1 MKKIERSVI
10 LKRNRLIKTG
20 RLVFERAIREQYQ
33 QAINEIERTSL
44 EQVPEAIRT
53 AVTIDPIER
62 VFAPYYSGA
71 VEIAMT
77 WRKYHVAGQKADE
90 KLYYTKFRQSLY
102 DYGVK
107 VGRKRIRDITTTT
120 EDHIVQLSQKV
131 ISQGLEDGLG
141 IAKVRD
147 MLIDA
152 VNEQYQ
158 EITKA
163 RANLI
168 AQTEM
173 VAASNQA
180 TMEGTASLG
189 LEYRKFWS
197 TSGIGNSRDTHIEAE
212 NDSVARG
219 GLQPDEE
226 FSNGLQFPG
235 DPNGGPEEVCN
246 CHCTLLTEII

>member
-10 LKRNRLIKTG
+10 LKRNRLMRSG
-20 RLVFERAIREQYQ
+20 RIIFERAIREQYQ

-44 EQVPEAIRT
+44 EQIPEAIRT
-53 AVTIDPIER
+53 AITIDPIDR

-71 VEIAMT
+71 VEIAMA
-77 WRKYHVAGQKADE
+77 WRKYHLTGQKADE
-90 KLYYTKFRQSLY
+90 QLYYTRFRQSLY
-102 DYGVK
+102 QYGVK
-107 VGRKRIRDITTTT
+107 VGKKRIRDITTTT
-120 EDHIVQLSQKV
+120 EEHIVKLSQEL
-131 ISQGLEDGLG
+131 ITRGLEDGLG

-152 VNEQYQ
+152 VNEQYAQ
-158 EITKA
+158 ITKA

-173 VAASNQA
+173 VAAANEA
-180 TMEGTASLG
+180 TMQGTESLG

-197 TSGIGNSRDTHIEAE
+197 TSGIGNSRDSHIEAE

-219 GLQPDEE
+219 GLEKDEP

-235 DPNGGPEEVCN
+235 DPDGSPEEVCN